1 MQLTHQ
7 DLATQLPASS
17 IEFVGNNQLKYNY
30 SQITGEN
37 NLTLESSLVE
47 STAKHLQAL
56 VDLTTA
62 INEERMLSNPPKEA
76 ITFASKSFEG
86 TPEKPEILYEIRIAI
101 NPATFV
107 ENLFDPTAE

>member
-1 MQLTHQ
+1 MQLTFE
-7 DLATQLPASS
+7 DLVTQLPAGS
-17 IEFVGNNQLKYNY
+17 IEFVGNNQLKFNF
-30 SQITGEN
+30 SQITGDN
-37 NLTLESSLVE
+37 NLTLQSSVIE
-47 STAKHLQAL
+47 GVAKFLQSLAG
-56 VDLTTA
+56 LTVS
-62 INEERMLSNPPKEA
+62 INEERALSNPPKEP